1 MSYIEIPVSEVKI
14 GMNIRL
20 EMGWWDH
27 PFLQNNFR
35 LQSPAD
41 IELLKKSGI
50 KTVLFDPEKSNVEE
64 KSSQEKPS
72 PPPSVSGAAPT
83 TEEGPAQKDGRTAP
97 RKNYREFMTQW
108 QKKFLQKEREYGQV
122 YTIFFKIINNIEANK
137 EASVQCAHEM
147 LGNITDAFFQES
159 DPIVYLINLKE
170 KDDIAYF
177 HSLNT
182 CILSM
187 MLGKALGISKL
198 ELKELGMGALFHD
211 IGKLRIPKKVW
222 MKKPPLTRSEKKYL
236 ELHPQYGVSMLRGCE
251 KVSPKVLETIYQH
264 HETRDGKGYP
274 QKLSENQI
282 SLFAKIVA
290 VVDRYDNICN
300 QNALGISF
308 TPHETLSYIFSK
320 LSGELSPEIIAAF
333 VKTMGVYPPGT
344 IVQLGDETIGTVI
357 TTDHAKSMKPT
368 VLLYSET
375 APREAPDIINLAEED
390 DVAIIRSFHISEV
403 APEIIAYLQPG
414 RMSRFFVSAHGSAKR
429 ASTKIRLLPSLIRRY
444 RL

>member
-1 MSYIEIPVSEVKI
+1 MSYQEIPVSEVKI
-14 GMNIRL
+14 GMHIRI
-20 EMGWWDH
+20 EMSWWDH

-50 KTVLFDPEKSNVEE
+50 KTILFDPEKSFVEE
-64 KSSQEKPS
+64 ELSQEKTS
-72 PPPSVSGAAPT
+72 PPPSVSGAPPT
-83 TEEGPAQKDGRTAP
+83 PKEGPAVKGGRTGP
-97 RKNYREFMTQW
+97 RKNYREFLNQW
-108 QKKFLQKEREYGQV
+108 QKKFIQKEREYGQA
-122 YTIFFKIINNIEANK
+122 YTNVSKIINSVEANR

-147 LGNITDAFFQES
+147 LRNITDAFFQES
-159 DPIVYLINLKE
+159 DPMVYLINLKE
-170 KDDIAYF
+170 KDDIAFF

-211 IGKLRIPKKVW
+211 VGKLRIPKKVW
-222 MKKPPLTRSEKKYL
+222 MKKPPLTRAEMKYL
-236 ELHPQYGVSMLRGCE
+236 ELHPQYGVAMLRGCE
-251 KVSPKVLETIYQH
+251 KVSPKVFETIYQH

-274 QKLSENQI
+274 QKLTENQI

-300 QNALGISF
+300 QNALGKSL

-333 VKTMGVYPPGT
+333 VKKMGVYPPGT
-344 IVQLGDETIGTVI
+344 VVQLDDETIGMVI
-357 TTDHAKSMKPT
+357 TTDHVKSMKPT
-368 VLLYSET
+368 ILLYSET
-375 APREAPDIINLAEED
+375 APREAPDVINLAEEE
-390 DVAIIRSFHISEV
+390 DVAITRSLHISEV

-414 RMSRFFVSAHGSAKR
+414 RMSGFFVSAFDPAKKAKDSNPSA
-429 ASTKIRLLPSLIRRY
+429 S
-444 RL
+444 